1 MQLDL
6 NKPPLI
12 LKDQERAALYK
23 RVFESKDGQLLCED
37 LAQAS
42 GFYQGIHPDSD
53 PVKVMFM
60 QGGRHLFLYICSQ
73 IQDVH
78 IEKPPTHQGESI
90 PWKI

>member
-12 LKDQERAALYK
+12 LQNEERAALYK
-23 RVFESKDGQLLCED
+23 RVFDSQDGKLLCED

-42 GFYQGIHPDSD
+42 GFYQGIHPDSN

-73 IQDVH
+73 IQDVYRP
-78 IEKPPTHQGESI
+78 INNKEGEDI